1 MRLLYEINAD
11 LDALLSQVD
20 EETGEL
26 LFSVDDLEALQMER
40 ETALEGI
47 ALSVKNKLAEAAAI
61 KAEID
66 TLTERKTTLE
76 KKAARLKELLA
87 EALAGDK
94 LSTPRVA
101 VSYRTSSAVELA
113 DDFFE
118 WAIGNPDACAYLRY
132 KNPEPDKKAITDAL
146 KAGQE
151 IPGAELVKR
160 QTMQIK

>member
-66 TLTERKTTLE
+66 TLTERKTALE
-76 KKAARLKELLA
+76 KKAGRLREFLA
-87 EALAGDK
+87 AALAGEK

-101 VSYRTSSAVELA
+101 VSWRTSTAVEL
-113 DDFFE
+113 DPHKTYEDFDARFLKQE
-118 WAIGNPDACAYLRY
+118 PPKISKEAIG
-132 KNPEPDKKAITDAL
+132 KAL
-146 KAGQE
+146 KAGE
-151 IPGAELVKR
+151 IVPGAELVTR
-160 QTMQIK
+160 QNMSIK